1 VTSETETLVYWFD
14 RANVAEAKLAA
25 ANARALVS
33 EDENAELSRERLA
46 LREQLGQVLQRR
58 ASEYPYGIQVSAVVE
73 TLWPLIEQALAAAEA
88 KLAAVRA
95 LCVVPL
101 GTAEDVS
108 VILQQRLGIE
118 QDYAEIAAAVALK
131 SISDCRDEVL
141 ALLDAQA
148 AKET

>member
-1 VTSETETLVYWFD
+1 MTSETETLVYWFD

-88 KLAAVRA
+88 TLAQYELVCTERELADGLQDEEDRRVGRA
-95 LCVVPL
+95 
-101 GTAEDVS
+101 
-108 VILQQRLGIE
+108 IR
-118 QDYAEIAAAVALK
+118 YA
-131 SISDCRDEVL
+131 
-141 ALLDAQA
+141 Q